1 MRFQS
6 DLDAKMRSIL
16 IDWLIDVHMRFKLK
30 SETLFLTVYIIDKFL
45 STQAISRKEL
55 QLVGVTAMWMASK
68 YEEIYANEV
77 KDYAY
82 MTDFTYS
89 IQQII
94 DLESQILVKIDFD
107 LMTSSAL
114 NFLQIYWKFT
124 SVG

>member
-1 MRFQS
+1 M
-6 DLDAKMRSIL
+6 
-16 IDWLIDVHMRFKLK
+16 
-30 SETLFLTVYIIDKFL
+30 
-45 STQAISRKEL
+45 
-55 QLVGVTAMWMASK
+55 VGVTAMWMASK

-94 DLESQILVKIDFD
+94 DLESQILIKIDFD

-124 SVG
+124 ALGQARSRQQQKGSQVEGGSNEEKCFFLARYILELSLQAYRMLKYSPS